1 MARGGNDVAD
11 QNELGGNPNNAPPA
25 QSEAS
30 KKATRR
36 QQAIGLYT
44 YQDSS
49 SLSSF
54 NLMGLG
60 ATPGSMDEEGV
71 ISGNPNLI
79 YEGGKLMIR
88 TDSINSFLSIFQG
101 QEKTAQARSASF
113 LAQDTLLNGKGSNK
127 GVVLGGV
134 I

>member
-1 MARGGNDVAD
+1 MAGDVAD
-11 QNELGGNPNNAPPA
+11 QNEMNGNPNNATPNTSA
-25 QSEAS
+25 EQ
-30 KKATRR
+30 KKATKR
-36 QQAIGLYT
+36 QAAVGLYT
-44 YQDSS
+44 YQDAS

-60 ATPGSMDEEGV
+60 ATPGSLDEEGV

-79 YEGGKLMIR
+79 YENGKLMVK
-88 TDSINSFLSIFQG
+88 TEAINSFLSIFQG
-101 QEKTAQARSASF
+101 QEKTAQARSSSF
-113 LAQDTLLNGKGSNK
+113 VAQDTLLNGKGSNK